1 MEVYRLPAHLHS
13 ASHLTVWYV
22 HELEVF
28 CGCASGVSAVLLLL
42 CVCVC
47 VGVYWP
53 CSVPTYLKPRAA
65 WFLYWCAALQNS
77 TQIVLCMLSS
87 PNPFCS
93 HASGY
98 ILAVAT
104 TIMGVAELSTQ
115 FIHCSCAMA
124 GSACLCSGVPL
135 CASTSLLA
143 CLHLMHAPAL
153 DLHAYAPSAVPRPVY
168 CFLLSLCF
176 WPH

>member
-1 MEVYRLPAHLHS
+1 MGARVGFQQY
-13 ASHLTVWYV
+13 
-22 HELEVF
+22 
-28 CGCASGVSAVLLLL
+28 CCC
-42 CVCVC
+42 CVCVLGC
-47 VGVYWP
+47 TGHAP
-53 CSVPTYLKPRAA
+53 FLLTSSRGLHG
-65 WFLYWCAALQNS
+65 FLYWCAALQNS
-77 TQIVLCMLSS
+77 TQIFLCMLSS